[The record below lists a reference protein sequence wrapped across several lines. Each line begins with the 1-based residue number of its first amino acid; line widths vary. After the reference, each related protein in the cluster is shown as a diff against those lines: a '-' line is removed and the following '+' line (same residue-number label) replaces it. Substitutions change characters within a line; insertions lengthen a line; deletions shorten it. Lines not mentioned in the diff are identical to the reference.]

1 MPRTS
6 LSTSVLRETQVLP
19 VAMFLGSFAWSFVY
33 VSLPF
38 HIQRVSTWDAVS
50 TLRWTGWILGIS
62 PLATV
67 ATAPF
72 WGRFAGRG
80 NPRTFF
86 VATQYFQGAAFLGM
100 ALARTLPEMFLARLV
115 LGFMGAASTFAFISA
130 GRAGGPSEVR
140 RQIAAMQSAMT
151 VGQVIGPLC
160 GAIAAARIGFRESFV
175 LGGVVLF
182 ACGLLVSRSGM
193 TESAPTAPREAP
205 ARRAYWRETIL
216 VSLLVLGASTQIF
229 FLTSILPQVMAELGV
244 PPERT
249 LEIGGMIIFA
259 SGAAAALGSLAAP
272 RLAEV
277 LPERRL
283 VATLLVV
290 SSLSVAALAA
300 AHGVWGYG
308 ALRFLQVLCLAPVF
322 PIVVARIAH
331 TAGGEAIGI
340 INAAR
345 IGASFVG
352 PVLATSLLASGS
364 STVLYVALTL
374 IGLACVP
381 LSALRAH
388 VPAAGR

>member
-1 MPRTS
+1 MPRSSVAAT
-6 LSTSVLRETQVLP
+6 VLRETQVLP

-38 HIQRVSTWDAVS
+38 HIQHVSTWDAIS

-72 WGRFAGRG
+72 WGHIAGQRDPKG
-80 NPRTFF
+80 FF
-86 VATQYFQGAAFLGM
+86 VATQYFQGVAFLGM

-115 LGFMGAASTFAFISA
+115 LGFMGAGSTFAFISA
-130 GRAGGPSEVR
+130 GRADDAGEVR

-160 GAIAAARIGFRESFV
+160 GAIAAARLGFRESFV
-175 LGGVVLF
+175 VGAFILL
-182 ACGLLVSRSGM
+182 ACGAMVQWGVSAS
-193 TESAPTAPREAP
+193 SAPEPRERP

-216 VSLLVLGASTQIF
+216 VSLLVLGASTQVF
-229 FLTSILPQVMAELGV
+229 FLTSILPQVMTELGV
-244 PPERT
+244 TPDRT
-249 LEIGGMIIFA
+249 LEIGGIIIFA
-259 SGAAAALGSLAAP
+259 SGAAAALGSMAAP

-283 VATLLVV
+283 VSGLLVG
-290 SSLSVAALAA
+290 SSLTVLALAA

-308 ALRFLQVLCLAPVF
+308 VLRFLQVLCLAPVF

-352 PVLATSLLASGS
+352 PVLATSLLASS
-364 STVLYVALTL
+364 TSTVLYIALAL
-374 IGLACVP
+374 IGAACVP
-381 LSALRAH
+381 LSAMRAH
-388 VPAAGR
+388 VPAAVR

>member
-1 MPRTS
+1 MPRT
-6 LSTSVLRETQVLP
+6 LLAAALLRKTQVLP

-72 WGRFAGRG
+72 WGRVAGRG
-80 NPRTFF
+80 DTKTFY

-100 ALARTLPEMFLARLV
+100 AIARTLPEMFLARLV

-130 GRAGGPSEVR
+130 GRADDAGQVR

-160 GAIAAARIGFRESFV
+160 GAIAAARLGFRKSFV
-175 LGGVVLF
+175 LGALILAICGV
-182 ACGLLVSRSGM
+182 LVQWGVRG
-193 TESAPTAPREAP
+193 SAPAAPRERP

-216 VSLLVLGASTQIF
+216 VALLVLGASTQIF
-229 FLTSILPQVMAELGV
+229 FLTSILPQVMTELGV
-244 PPERT
+244 PAERT
-249 LEIGGMIIFA
+249 LEIGGFIIFA
-259 SGAAAALGSLAAP
+259 SGAAAALGSMVAP

-283 VATLLVV
+283 VAGLLIV
-290 SSLSVAALAA
+290 SSLTVAGLALV
-300 AHGVWGYG
+300 HGVWGYG
-308 ALRFLQVLCLAPVF
+308 LLRFLQVLCIAPLF

-352 PVLATSLLASGS
+352 PVLATSLLAFSS
-364 STVLYVALTL
+364 STVLYAALAV
-374 IGLACVP
+374 IGIACLP
-381 LSALRAH
+381 ISALRAH
-388 VPAAGR
+388 VPAAMR

>member
-1 MPRTS
+1 MSRTVRS
-6 LSTSVLRETQVLP
+6 AAFLRESQVLP

-72 WGRFAGRG
+72 WGRVAGHRD
-80 NPRTFF
+80 PKAFF

-100 ALARTLPEMFLARLV
+100 AVARTLPEMFLARLV

-130 GRAGGPSEVR
+130 GRADDPGQVR

-160 GAIAAARIGFRESFV
+160 GAIAAARVGFRESFL
-175 LGGVVLF
+175 LGALVLF
-182 ACGLLVSRSGM
+182 ACGVLVHWGVRASEPG
-193 TESAPTAPREAP
+193 APRAAS
-205 ARRAYWRETIL
+205 ARRAYWRETAI

-249 LEIGGMIIFA
+249 LELGGMIIFA
-259 SGAAAALGSLAAP
+259 SGAAAALGSMAAP

-283 VATLLVV
+283 VAGLLLV
-290 SSLSVAALAA
+290 SSLTVGALAV

-308 ALRFLQVLCLAPVF
+308 VLRFLQVLCIAPVF

-352 PVLATSLLASGS
+352 PVLATSLLAS
-364 STVLYVALTL
+364 STSTILYLALAL
-374 IGLACVP
+374 IGAACIP

-388 VPAAGR
+388 VPAVAR

>member
-1 MPRTS
+1 MPRIARPTR
-6 LSTSVLRETQVLP
+6 LLRETQVLP

-38 HIQRVSTWDAVS
+38 HIQNVSTWDPVS

-72 WGRFAGRG
+72 WGRLGGRSD
-80 NPRTFF
+80 PRRLF

-100 ALARTLPEMFLARLV
+100 AVARTLPEMLIARLV

-130 GRAGGPSEVR
+130 GRAEEPAEVR

-160 GAIAAARIGFRESFV
+160 GAIAAARLGFRESFV
-175 LGGVVLF
+175 LGALVLF
-182 ACGLLVSRSGM
+182 GCGLLVQRGVAAAGPA
-193 TESAPTAPREAP
+193 TPRPAPT
-205 ARRAYWRETIL
+205 RRADWRETA
-216 VSLLVLGASTQIF
+216 VVALLVLGASTQVF
-229 FLTSILPQVMAELGV
+229 FLTSILPQVMAELGIG
-244 PPERT
+244 PEST
-249 LEIGGMIIFA
+249 LEIGGLVIFA
-259 SGAAAALGSLAAP
+259 SGAAAALGSMAAP

-283 VATLLVV
+283 VAALLAL
-290 SSLSVAALAA
+290 SSLAVAALAVA
-300 AHGVWGYG
+300 PGVVSYG
-308 ALRFLQVLCLAPVF
+308 VLRFVQVLAIAPVF
-322 PIVVARIAH
+322 PIVVARMAH

-340 INAAR
+340 VNASR

-352 PVLATSLLASGS
+352 PVLATSLLASSS
-364 STVLYVALTL
+364 STVLYAALA
-374 IGLACVP
+374 IVGAACVP

-388 VPAAGR
+388 VPAAR